1 MSALPLASARGRGT
15 RVTAACVATIIVF
28 HLAAA
33 PSLARAQS
41 SQCATVVEQSSSAYQ
56 DGRFDE
62 AIAALDECLRN
73 GGIEQERRG
82 EAYRILAL
90 SHIAKDEE
98 DRARTAIH
106 QLLLLEPQWQPHP
119 VDDPPELHRLVAEA
133 RTAMSEAQIVSSNP
147 RPAEQKKRK
156 SWWLLGSLLAAGGAL
171 AVVLLSGG
179 DDEPAQETD
188 LPEPPGLPE
197 D

>member
-1 MSALPLASARGRGT
+1 
-15 RVTAACVATIIVF
+15 
-28 HLAAA
+28 
-33 PSLARAQS
+33 
-41 SQCATVVEQSSSAYQ
+41 
-56 DGRFDE
+56 
-62 AIAALDECLRN
+62 LRN
-73 GGIEQERRG
+73 QGIERERRG
-82 EAYRILAL
+82 EAHRILAL
-90 SHIAKDEE
+90 SHIAMDEDE
-98 DRARTAIH
+98 RARTAIH

-119 VDDPPELHRLVAEA
+119 VDDPPELHRLVAEV
-133 RTAMSEAQIVSSNP
+133 RTAMSGTQVVSSTP
-147 RPAEQKKRK
+147 RPAKQEKRK